1 MLSYSMV
8 LESFV
13 NPFVL
18 KKKPWEMFIA
28 GFFYSIIA
36 LFVSYL
42 IFQEISGILMVFL
55 IVLATLPTLYT
66 TIKQEEEID
75 LRYQREWN
83 MLREHSRVITF
94 LIFLF
99 FGITAAL
106 VLCYVLLPTS
116 MTQIIFSLQNK
127 AIHEVNT
134 NIVGHITAFGLFQKI
149 LLNNLKVLFFCLSF
163 AFLYGTGAIFI
174 LTWNASVIATAIG
187 NLMKTK
193 LAQVTSFMGLSTIS
207 SYFSI
212 TAFSFLRYMT
222 HGIFEI
228 TAYFVAGLAGGI
240 VSVAVIKHN
249 FDNDKI
255 LFDVTEL
262 IILSL
267 ALLVIAS
274 LIEVFI
280 TPQLF

>member
-1 MLSYSMV
+1 MV

-18 KKKPWEMFIA
+18 KRKPWEMFIA

-36 LFVSYL
+36 LFISYL

-55 IVLATLPTLYT
+55 IVLATLPILYT

-75 LRYQREWN
+75 LKYQREWN

-193 LAQVTSFMGLSTIS
+193 LAQATSFMGLSAIS